1 MRFIFGC
8 WQSLTTL
15 SMSFHVFSIVFR
27 SITTE
32 EEITGTAEVPDED
45 EEGEEALEPAWW
57 PFTDTWLKAP
67 LEKENEFVNI
77 LCGMQLKRN

>member
-1 MRFIFGC
+1 M
-8 WQSLTTL
+8 TTL
-15 SMSFHVFSIVFR
+15 SMSFHVFSIVFL

-45 EEGEEALEPAWW
+45 EEGEEALEPVWW

-67 LEKENEFVNI
+67 
-77 LCGMQLKRN
+77 